1 MENNYWEK
9 VYQSKQVDKVSWYQ
23 QQDLKRL
30 ALIQHHVV
38 DLKSNL
44 IDVGSGASLL
54 IDQLI
59 EIGYKNLYL
68 LDLSETALNTTKYRL
83 KEKELDA
90 GHVQWQVADIC
101 IAQLPTQFFDLW
113 HDRAVFHLMVTE
125 TQQQQYID
133 VMRHAL
139 KPNGMVM
146 ISTFAEDGPTQCSG
160 LPVERYSVNK
170 LAMTLGQDF
179 QLIQHDTEIHLTP
192 WGTEQKFLNTLWR
205 FQG

>member
-59 EIGYKNLYL
+59 EIGYANL
-68 LDLSETALNTTKYRL
+68 NL
-83 KEKELDA
+83 K
-90 GHVQWQVADIC
+90 
-101 IAQLPTQFFDLW
+101 
-113 HDRAVFHLMVTE
+113 
-125 TQQQQYID
+125 
-133 VMRHAL
+133 
-139 KPNGMVM
+139 
-146 ISTFAEDGPTQCSG
+146 
-160 LPVERYSVNK
+160 
-170 LAMTLGQDF
+170 
-179 QLIQHDTEIHLTP
+179 
-192 WGTEQKFLNTLWR
+192 
-205 FQG
+205 

>member
-1 MENNYWEK
+1 
-9 VYQSKQVDKVSWYQ
+9 
-23 QQDLKRL
+23 
-30 ALIQHHVV
+30 
-38 DLKSNL
+38 
-44 IDVGSGASLL
+44 
-54 IDQLI
+54 
-59 EIGYKNLYL
+59 
-68 LDLSETALNTTKYRL
+68 
-83 KEKELDA
+83 
-90 GHVQWQVADIC
+90 
-101 IAQLPTQFFDLW
+101 
-113 HDRAVFHLMVTE
+113 
-125 TQQQQYID
+125 
-133 VMRHAL
+133 MRHAL